1 MLPANP
7 VLNLMRGRPVA
18 AVFEICLRCNSACG
32 YCDLPLNQ
40 GRPEMSRAEI
50 ARVFADLHRDGLR
63 HVFVQGGEPLLRR
76 DLLDV
81 LADLR
86 TIGFSLSLVT
96 NGTRLTPA
104 IAERLGRLGID
115 IAVSLDSLDRD
126 TYRAIRGA
134 DQLRQVLRGIEALA
148 DYPHGKYLT
157 CILSERNRA
166 QVLEVVRFARD
177 RGFIPVVGAYHWG
190 VGKYGK
196 AAKALQYGEA
206 EAILAFEQVLAS
218 GLVPRGYFRRYL
230 RDNIRWLAG
239 GRLPR
244 CDAGRHTVAINA
256 SGDVSACLA
265 QPVAGNLLTT
275 PLSDILAAMDRAA
288 IARCSAASSCNLLCG
303 RIVGTL
309 LRHPLDALM
318 TPRRLQPASFSAQS

>member
-1 MLPANP
+1 VRPLI
-7 VLNLMRGRPVA
+7 NLLRGRPVA

-50 ARVFADLHRDGLR
+50 ARAFAGLHRDGLR

-76 DLLDV
+76 DLLAV
-81 LADLR
+81 LSDLR
-86 TIGFSLSLVT
+86 DIGFSLSLVT

-104 IAERLGRLGID
+104 IAARLGELGVE

-134 DQLRQVLRGIEALA
+134 DQLRQVRRGIEALA
-148 DYPHGKYLT
+148 DYPHAKYLT
-157 CILSERNRA
+157 CILSERNRD
-166 QVLEVVRFARD
+166 QVLEVVRFARA
-177 RGFIPVVGAYHWG
+177 RGFMPVLGAYHWN

-196 AAKALQYGEA
+196 TAKALQYGQS
-206 EAILAFEQVLAS
+206 EAIAAFEQVLAS

-239 GRLPR
+239 KRLPR
-244 CDAGRHTVAINA
+244 CDAGRHTIAIDAAGN
-256 SGDVSACLA
+256 VSACLA
-265 QPVAGNLLTT
+265 QPVAGNLLTAS
-275 PLSDILAAMDRAA
+275 LAEILAAMDRAE

-303 RIVGTL
+303 RVVGTL
-309 LRHPLDALM
+309 LRHPLEALA